1 MFRRFFRWLLR
12 SAIFSIAIFLI
23 IAVSRFF
30 AHRYRP
36 GSVIM
41 LTLDGPLPE
50 RASYPGLAFWQPH
63 QEGLNVIREALQSAQ
78 KDPRIVGLAI
88 KVYDPQMELA
98 QAQELSELI
107 TGFRTHGKW
116 TTAYMET
123 AGENGFGNL
132 PYLVASAADEVSMMP
147 QGELNLLGVSLREL
161 FARSLLDSIKV
172 QPVFE
177 AIGKY
182 KSAFNMFTQKD
193 FTPAQREEDESLA
206 SGMFD
211 QIVNETAHRRHLSP
225 AAVRAIVDRAPLT
238 AAEGLKTSLLDR
250 LEYED
255 EFDDRVKGYRHEH
268 HAVIPAI
275 AYAGPY
281 SSPFGAHNKIA
292 VIYGVGAIARG
303 GSGYDPL
310 LSPGSTSMGSDDLT
324 SAFNQAREDKAV
336 RAVLFRID
344 SPGGSVI
351 ASELIRRAVE
361 RCARSKPVVVSMAGY
376 AASGG
381 LWIATPAAR
390 VFADPGTITGSIGVL
405 GGKFDISGAATA
417 VGINT
422 GLVQRGQNAAMYDS
436 FSGFTPGQAQI
447 FHDQILG
454 DTYSYFLK
462 LVAAQRHMT
471 VAQVDAIAQGRV
483 WTGEQALQLKL
494 VDQLGGFDAALNETK
509 VLAKLDPR
517 IPVRIMELPG
527 QLSPL
532 ARLLTGQISGQIY
545 GYAGW
550 RPPHALAGLLQA
562 LGEGLARH
570 GALGEAYC
578 PLRPGL

>member
-1 MFRRFFRWLLR
+1 MFRRLFRWLLR
-12 SAIFSIAIFLI
+12 SAIFAIAILLI

-36 GSVIM
+36 GSVVV
-41 LTLDGPLPE
+41 LTLDGPLLE
-50 RASYPGLAFWQPH
+50 RASYPSLAFWQPH
-63 QEGLNVIREALQSAQ
+63 QAGLNVIREALRSAQ
-78 KDPRIVGLAI
+78 EDPRIVGLAI
-88 KVYDPQMELA
+88 KVYDPEMELA

-107 TGFRTHGKW
+107 TDFRAHGKW

-123 AGENGFGNL
+123 AGEDGLGNL

-147 QGELNLLGVSLREL
+147 QGELNLLGVSLREM

-172 QPVFE
+172 QPVFD

-206 SGMFD
+206 DSMFG
-211 QIVNETAHRRHLSP
+211 QIVNETARRRHLGP
-225 AAVRAIVDRAPLT
+225 DAVRAIVDRAPIT
-238 AAEGLKTSLLDR
+238 AAEGLKVGLLNR

-255 EFDDRVKGYRHEH
+255 EFDDRVKGYRNEH
-268 HAVIPAI
+268 HAVIPADS
-275 AYAGPY
+275 YAGPY
-281 SSPFGAHNKIA
+281 SWPFGAHNKIA
-292 VIYGVGAIARG
+292 VIYGVGAIERG
-303 GSGYDPL
+303 ASGYDPV
-310 LSPGSTSMGSDDLT
+310 LSPGSNSMGSDDMI
-324 SAFNQAREDKAV
+324 SAFNQAREDSSV

-361 RCARSKPVVVSMAGY
+361 RCAKKKPVVVSMSGY

-381 LWIATPAAR
+381 FWVATPAVR
-390 VFADPGTITGSIGVL
+390 LFADPGTITGSIGVL

-417 VGINT
+417 IGVNSGS
-422 GLVQRGQNAAMYDS
+422 VQRGQNADMYDS
-436 FSGFTPGQAQI
+436 FTGFTPAQAQI

-494 VDQLGGFDAALNETK
+494 VDHLGSFDAALNETK
-509 VLAKLDPR
+509 LLAKLDPQL
-517 IPVRIMELPG
+517 PVQLMELPE
-527 QLSPL
+527 QVSPL
-532 ARLLTGQISGQIY
+532 ARLLTGQISGDL
-545 GYAGW
+545 GW

-562 LGEGLARH
+562 MGEGMARH

-578 PLRPGL
+578 PLRPAL